1 VDSSFYFISQTLG
14 DALKAGHV
22 EEITEYQPPATAQFQ
37 VGVAVITPQ
46 AKCACGDLKTVH
58 TLLTRH
64 LMGDFG
70 NLGHLDN
77 IVLSDQ
83 ELGEG
88 ILATDDSGKLNKIA
102 ILGHYH
108 CVMSEYT
115 IAGHTIWI
123 RTEDVNGSETY
134 TTIMLPSEY

>member
-1 VDSSFYFISQTLG
+1 MSSSSPFTGFTLG
-14 DALKAGHV
+14 DALQQKQLLA
-22 EEITEYQPPATAQFQ
+22 ITDYQPTAESAFQLGLISITPATAQLHFTKD
-37 VGVAVITPQ
+37 A
-46 AKCACGDLKTVH
+46 LH
-58 TLLTRH
+58 YLLYRH
-64 LMGDFG
+64 QTGDFG
-70 NLGHLDN
+70 NFGSLDT
-77 IVLSDQ
+77 IQLTEQ

-115 IAGHTIWI
+115 IAGHIIWI